1 MPKMQ
6 LYLPDD
12 LYDAVKAL
20 GPAINVSSLLQDA
33 VTRHLDERRRELAAA
48 AAVADYEAE
57 CGAFTQ
63 EELDRIAAA
72 AHARAVNPTAHAR
85 AVNPTAHARAV
96 NPTAHARAVNPA
108 GAEAN
113 PAA

>member
-12 LYDAVKAL
+12 LYDAIKAL
-20 GPAINVSSLLQDA
+20 GPAVNVSNLLQEA
-33 VTRHLDERRRELAAA
+33 VTCYLDERRRDAAAA

-63 EELDRIAAA
+63 EELDRIEAA
-72 AHARAVNPTAHAR
+72 AHARAVQPN
-85 AVNPTAHARAV
+85 V
-96 NPTAHARAVNPA
+96 
-108 GAEAN
+108 AEASH
-113 PAA
+113 AA